1 MPDSHIKPIRRIL
14 VGTGLTG
21 ESVGAVLLARWLSEQ
36 LVAELHAVHVIS
48 PISPAAEQAIPG
60 LAAKHVAQAEEE
72 LEKFASSQDIR
83 GFAQLHVV
91 KGQPDVE
98 IIRLGIRLDTDLLVI
113 GRYGRGGLKRGILG
127 AVADRVVR
135 KNPTS
140 VLVVQPEFRGPI
152 QKIGVASACEDNLNL
167 ELERGLDLGRR
178 FGLASIPMIQAY
190 EVPAGYHMVSTYEQ
204 ASAKLAEVH
213 ARIAGE
219 QVRRASAA
227 LASPPK
233 VEIQTRLGRPIEVL
247 PKFAEESQLDLL
259 VIGTHSR
266 THPAELILDNLSESI
281 VKRANVNIWAEKSTM
296 ETQTLRGIF
305 RSLLD

>member
-1 MPDSHIKPIRRIL
+1 MPESHLRPIRRIL

-21 ESVGAVLLARWLSEQ
+21 ESVGAVHLAHWLSQQ
-36 LVAELHAVHVIS
+36 LSAELHAVHVIT
-48 PISPAAEQAIPG
+48 PISATAERAIPG
-60 LAAKHVAQAEEE
+60 LAARHIAQAEEE
-72 LEKFASSQDIR
+72 LEKFAAAHDIR

-98 IIRLGIRLDTDLLVI
+98 IIRLGMRLDTDLLVI
-113 GRYGRGGLKRGILG
+113 GRYGRGGLKHGILG

-167 ELERGLDLGRR
+167 ELERGLELAAR
-178 FGLASIPMIQAY
+178 FGLDSVPMIQAY
-190 EVPAGYHMVSTYEQ
+190 DVPAGYHMVSTYEQ

-213 ARIAGE
+213 AKIAAE
-219 QVRRASAA
+219 QVRQAGSRIN
-227 LASPPK
+227 SPPQ
-233 VEIQTRLGRPIEVL
+233 VDIQTRLGKPIDVL
-247 PKFAEESQLDLL
+247 PQFAEEAHLDLL

-266 THPAELILDNLSESI
+266 THPAELVLDNLSEQI
-281 VKRANVNIWAEKSTM
+281 VKRANCNIWAEKSTI
-296 ETQTLRGIF
+296 ETQTLRGF
-305 RSLLD
+305 FKTLLD